1 MPNPQSWRP
10 TKVEFHKGH
19 WRVSRNPLEVG
30 FGSRLS
36 AELVIAEYARQIQAH
51 ATGVLAD
58 IGCGKAPYFGMYR
71 ELVTKSVGVDW
82 GSSLHQSDQVDIICD
97 LNKGIALP
105 DNCADTVLCTDVI
118 EHLFDPGKIWGEIA
132 RILIPGGKAI
142 IGVPFLYWIHE
153 APFDYHRYTCFAL
166 RRYAENAGL
175 KIEVLEAVGGPLH
188 VMSDLACKLA
198 RKRPLQLLTAWICRV
213 ALKLLRQG
221 KTRADTAFPLHYVL
235 VASKPREA

>member
-1 MPNPQSWRP
+1 
-10 TKVEFHKGH
+10 
-19 WRVSRNPLEVG
+19 
-30 FGSRLS
+30 LS

-71 ELVTKSVGVDW
+71 DLVTKSIGVDW
-82 GSSLHQSDQVDIICD
+82 GSSLHVSDQVDIICD

-105 DNCADTVLCTDVI
+105 NDTADTVLCTDVI
-118 EHLFDPGKIWGEIA
+118 EHLFEPARIWGEIA

-153 APFDYHRYTCFAL
+153 APFDYHRYTSFAL

-175 KIEVLEAVGGPLH
+175 EIEVLEAVGGPLH
-188 VMSDLACKLA
+188 VLADLTCKLV
-198 RKRPLQLLTAWICRV
+198 RQRPFQLLIGSACRV
-213 ALKLLRQG
+213 ALNLMKQK
-221 KTRADTAFPLHYVL
+221 KTRTDTAFPLHYVL
-235 VASKPREA
+235 VASKPRSS